1 MTEKI
6 ENRGRVTIPTDVD
19 VVPET
24 LELLARFGADAI
36 RDCDGTDYPEALK
49 VVDAKVYSTYYTTR
63 KDNAW
68 AKANPDEV
76 QQCYIMTGFYMA
88 KEEPLKIP
96 LMKGISNE
104 LLMVN
109 TRDDRKR
116 WWEVMDRSLGTPVSV
131 EEWEYVEE
139 NGCVILK
146 EPVPWHEYTVS
157 FLAYLIWDPVHMYN
171 AVVNDWQGVEHQI
184 TFDVRQ
190 PKTHAHTLSR
200 LRRFVEEH
208 PYVDVIRYT
217 TFFHQFTLIFDE
229 LKREKYVD
237 WYGYSAS
244 VSPYILEKFE
254 KEAGYPFR
262 PEYIIDQGYYN
273 NQYREPSRE
282 YKDFMAF
289 QRREVAAF
297 VKEIVDLTH
306 ELGKEAMMF
315 LGDHWIG
322 TEPFMEEFRNTG
334 VDAVVGSVGN
344 GSTLR
349 LISDISGV
357 KYTEGRFL
365 PYFFPDTFRE
375 GGDPVK
381 EAKENWVTARRAIL
395 RKPIDRIG
403 YGGYLKL
410 ACQFPE
416 FIEYVESV
424 CREFREL
431 YENIQGTE
439 GYCQKKVAVLNC
451 WGKMRS
457 WGCHMV
463 HHALYQKQNYSYAGV
478 IEALSGAPFE
488 VVFLSFDDIREN
500 PACLEDVDVLLNVG
514 DGDTAHT
521 GGAVWEDAAVSSALR
536 RFIYEGGGFIG
547 VGEPSGHQYQGHFIQ
562 LAQALGVEKET
573 GYTLGYDKYNWE
585 EHRDHFILEDC
596 PGEVDFGEGKKNM
609 YALEGAKI
617 LVQREKEV
625 QMAVNE
631 YGKGRCV
638 YLSGLPYSFENS
650 RILYRA
656 VLWSSHSEGQLTQ
669 WFSDNY
675 NVDVHAYVKNGK
687 FCVVNNTYEPQ
698 STVVY
703 KGDGESFLL
712 DLQAGEIRWYE
723 V

>member
-1 MTEKI
+1 M
-6 ENRGRVTIPTDVD
+6 
-19 VVPET
+19 
-24 LELLARFGADAI
+24 
-36 RDCDGTDYPEALK
+36 
-49 VVDAKVYSTYYTTR
+49 
-63 KDNAW
+63 
-68 AKANPDEV
+68 
-76 QQCYIMTGFYMA
+76 
-88 KEEPLKIP
+88 
-96 LMKGISNE
+96 
-104 LLMVN
+104 
-109 TRDDRKR
+109 
-116 WWEVMDRSLGTPVSV
+116 
-131 EEWEYVEE
+131 
-139 NGCVILK
+139 
-146 EPVPWHEYTVS
+146 
-157 FLAYLIWDPVHMYN
+157 
-171 AVVNDWQGVEHQI
+171 
-184 TFDVRQ
+184 
-190 PKTHAHTLSR
+190 
-200 LRRFVEEH
+200 
-208 PYVDVIRYT
+208 
-217 TFFHQFTLIFDE
+217 
-229 LKREKYVD
+229 
-237 WYGYSAS
+237 
-244 VSPYILEKFE
+244 
-254 KEAGYPFR
+254 
-262 PEYIIDQGYYN
+262 
-273 NQYREPSRE
+273 
-282 YKDFMAF
+282 
-289 QRREVAAF
+289 
-297 VKEIVDLTH
+297 
-306 ELGKEAMMF
+306 
-315 LGDHWIG
+315 
-322 TEPFMEEFRNTG
+322 
-334 VDAVVGSVGN
+334 
-344 GSTLR
+344 
-349 LISDISGV
+349 
-357 KYTEGRFL
+357 
-365 PYFFPDTFRE
+365 
-375 GGDPVK
+375 K

-712 DLQAGEIRWYE
+712 DLQAGEIRWYG